1 MATDEGKVKIEKF
14 DGADFSFWKMQ
25 IEDYLY
31 QKKLHQP
38 LTEKKPDSMKDDEWN
53 LLDRQAL
60 GVIRLSLSRNVA
72 FNIAKEKTTAGL
84 MKALSSMYE
93 KPSASNKVHLMRR
106 LFTLRMIEG
115 ASIAQHI
122 NELNIVITQLSSVG
136 IEFDDEVR
144 ALILLSSLPDS
155 WSATVTAVSSSSGST
170 KMKFDDVRDLVLSEE
185 IRRRESGESSSSSV
199 LHTKSRGR
207 NSTRGYGRGHYK
219 NQCSLPRK
227 NQQAK
232 DEANVASTSGGGDT
246 LICSLENKEESWV
259 LDSGASFHATSQ
271 KEFFKNYVSGNLE
284 VDDVPESPTVESSQ
298 LEEPIES
305 SDTQSSYTP
314 EHHTPTPVLRRSSR
328 PHVPNRR
335 YIDYMLLTDGGEP
348 EDYEEAC
355 QTTDASK
362 WELAMKD
369 EMKSLISNQTWEI
382 AKLPMGKKALH
393 NKWVYRVKEEHDGS
407 KRYKARLV
415 VKGFQQKEGID
426 YNEIFAPV
434 VKHNTIRSVL
444 SIVASEDL
452 YLEQL
457 DVKTAFLH
465 GDLVEEIYMHQPEG
479 FLEEGK
485 ENMVCRLK
493 KSLYGLKQAPRQWY
507 MKFESVM
514 HKEGFNKCNADH
526 CCFFKRYK
534 SSYNILLLYVDDM
547 LVAGSDMDEIRN
559 LKLQLSKEF
568 DMKDLGPA
576 KKILGMQITRDK
588 QRGVLQL
595 SQAEYINR
603 VLHRFNMGSAKPVST
618 PLASHF
624 RLSKN
629 QSPQTEEEKESMAN
643 IPYASAIGS
652 LMYAMICTR
661 PDIGHA
667 VGVVSRFMS
676 NPGKAHWE
684 AVKWILRYLRG
695 TIEKCLYFVKG
706 ELKVQ
711 GYVDAD
717 FAGDVDHRR
726 STTGYI
732 FTVGTGA
739 VSWISR
745 IQKIVALSTTE
756 AEVTCYSRIG
766 PNEPGVTR
774 TVDTPRLALSAGS
787 NLRESRQ
794 ITPLLTAGVHPEQM
808 ETHTEKKRRRAEGIT
823 PAATDEH
830 LNQHFLSA
838 GPGSSQ
844 DCRDS

>member
-144 ALILLSSLPDS
+144 ASILLSSLPDS

-185 IRRRESGESSSSSV
+185 IRRRGSGESSSSSV
-199 LHTKSRGR
+199 LHTESRGR
-207 NSTRGYGRGHYK
+207 NSTRGYGRGKPKERRSKSRNHRSSHNSKNIDCWNCGQTGHYK

-227 NQQAK
+227 NQQTK

-305 SDTQSSYTP
+305 SDTQPSYTP

-355 QTTDASK
+355 QTTDAIFK
-362 WELAMKD
+362 WEIVGQRRGKQG
-369 EMKSLISNQTWEI
+369 E
-382 AKLPMGKKALH
+382 AKH
-393 NKWVYRVKEEHDGS
+393 
-407 KRYKARLV
+407 
-415 VKGFQQKEGID
+415 
-426 YNEIFAPV
+426 
-434 VKHNTIRSVL
+434 
-444 SIVASEDL
+444 
-452 YLEQL
+452 
-457 DVKTAFLH
+457 
-465 GDLVEEIYMHQPEG
+465 
-479 FLEEGK
+479 
-485 ENMVCRLK
+485 
-493 KSLYGLKQAPRQWY
+493 
-507 MKFESVM
+507 
-514 HKEGFNKCNADH
+514 
-526 CCFFKRYK
+526 
-534 SSYNILLLYVDDM
+534 
-547 LVAGSDMDEIRN
+547 
-559 LKLQLSKEF
+559 
-568 DMKDLGPA
+568 
-576 KKILGMQITRDK
+576 
-588 QRGVLQL
+588 
-595 SQAEYINR
+595 
-603 VLHRFNMGSAKPVST
+603 
-618 PLASHF
+618 
-624 RLSKN
+624 
-629 QSPQTEEEKESMAN
+629 
-643 IPYASAIGS
+643 
-652 LMYAMICTR
+652 
-661 PDIGHA
+661 
-667 VGVVSRFMS
+667 
-676 NPGKAHWE
+676 
-684 AVKWILRYLRG
+684 
-695 TIEKCLYFVKG
+695 
-706 ELKVQ
+706 
-711 GYVDAD
+711 
-717 FAGDVDHRR
+717 
-726 STTGYI
+726 
-732 FTVGTGA
+732 
-739 VSWISR
+739 
-745 IQKIVALSTTE
+745 
-756 AEVTCYSRIG
+756 
-766 PNEPGVTR
+766 
-774 TVDTPRLALSAGS
+774 
-787 NLRESRQ
+787 
-794 ITPLLTAGVHPEQM
+794 
-808 ETHTEKKRRRAEGIT
+808 
-823 PAATDEH
+823 
-830 LNQHFLSA
+830 
-838 GPGSSQ
+838 
-844 DCRDS
+844 